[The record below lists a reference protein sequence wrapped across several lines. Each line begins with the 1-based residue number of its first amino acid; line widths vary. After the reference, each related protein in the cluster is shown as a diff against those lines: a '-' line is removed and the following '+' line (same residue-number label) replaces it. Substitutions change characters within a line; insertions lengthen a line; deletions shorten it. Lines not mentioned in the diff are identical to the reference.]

1 MSETSKNKVKE
12 EPTFDKDSR
21 IYEEFQRISVFF
33 EDLAEHERSV
43 ILPLIQNAAFM
54 RVTLEDLQKIIA
66 EQGPVEAYQNGE
78 NQYGMKQSAAMQS
91 YNSLI
96 KNYAAVIKNLFNLL
110 PPERKPVLSALE
122 KWQQEH
128 REEETEE
135 ERKARMEKD
144 YESFCENIKHLRAA
158 ERIPNDRIR

>member
-1 MSETSKNKVKE
+1 MSGQAKKTPIYE
-12 EPTFDKDSR
+12 EKDKDIR
-21 IYEEFQRISVFF
+21 IYEEFQRLSVYF

-54 RVTLEDLQKIIA
+54 RITLEELQKIIA

-78 NQYGMKQSAAMQS
+78 NQYGMKQSAALQS

-110 PPERKPVLSALE
+110 PPMKRPVLSAWEQWQLE
-122 KWQQEH
+122 HK
-128 REEETEE
+128 EEETEE

-144 YESFCENIKHLRAA
+144 YEDFCALLKQGREDRAA
-158 ERIPNDRIR
+158 AEKTIG